1 MTSWISKPWANV
13 CADRCCIVLRACT
26 FLAALCVA
34 TVTNAG
40 PVERDQA
47 YRIHNRIAGVPPS
60 ELVLTQMEADLVAN
74 DPIAAA
80 KRAMNN
86 ANFYTVTVKN
96 FAAPWTN
103 RDRSVF
109 VPLNDYTTLV
119 IGMVMDGVPFNQ
131 LLTADLLYVQAGQNL
146 PSPANNNHYVAL
158 EQAMLDPN
166 FDPQTQIVPST
177 QSAAYGTPTQAT
189 AGAITTRAAAEAFF
203 IAGTNRAMFRFTLLN
218 HMCTDL
224 EGVHDITIIPD
235 RIRQDVS
242 RSPGG
247 DSRVFMNS
255 CIGCHAGMDPMAQAF
270 AHYDF
275 DEALG
280 RMLYNPNAVAS
291 KYFNNNTT
299 FEDGFV
305 TPDDRWDNYWR
316 EGQNAA
322 LGWDIN
328 LPGGGNGAKTLGEEL
343 AGTTAF
349 AQCQARKVF
358 RTVCLRDP
366 VDATDR
372 SAVAGMATD
381 LRTIHNYDLRETF
394 AESAAYCMGN

>member
-1 MTSWISKPWANV
+1 MTSRMKLRT
-13 CADRCCIVLRACT
+13 ADAQLDQYRASNRA
-26 FLAALCVA
+26 LAVILMLGLSAA
-34 TVTNAG
+34 ASAG
-40 PVERDQA
+40 PDERDQA
-47 YRIHNRIAGVPPS
+47 YRIHNRLAGVPPS
-60 ELVLTQMEADLVAN
+60 ELVLTQMEADLVGN
-74 DPIAAA
+74 DPVAAA
-80 KRAMNN
+80 KRAMDN

-103 RDRSVF
+103 RDQSVF

-131 LLTADLLYVQAGQNL
+131 LLSADLLYVDAGQNL
-146 PSPANNNHYVAL
+146 PSPSSNNHYVTL

-166 FDPQTQIVPST
+166 FDPQAQIIPST
-177 QSAAYGTPTQAT
+177 QSGAYGTNPTAT
-189 AGAITTRAAAEAFF
+189 AGAMTTRAAAEAFF

-224 EGVHDITIIPD
+224 EGVHDITIVPD

-247 DSRVFMNS
+247 DSRVFMNN

-270 AHYDF
+270 AHYDY
-275 DEALG
+275 DEVLG
-280 RMLYNPNAVAS
+280 RMIYDPSVVTS

-299 FEDGFV
+299 FEDGFI
-305 TPDDRWDNYWR
+305 TTDDHWDNYWR
-316 EGQNAA
+316 VGQNAV
-322 LGWDIN
+322 LGWDAN
-328 LPGGGNGAKTLGEEL
+328 LPGGGNGAKSLGAEL

-349 AQCQARKVF
+349 AQCQAKKVF

-366 VDATDR
+366 VDDADR
-372 SAVAGMATD
+372 TAVSDMATD
-381 LRTIHNYDLRETF
+381 LRTTHGYDLRETF
-394 AESAAYCMGN
+394 ATSAAHCMGN

>member
-1 MTSWISKPWANV
+1 MV
-13 CADRCCIVLRACT
+13 GHADPAY
-26 FLAALCVA
+26 
-34 TVTNAG
+34 AG
-40 PVERDQA
+40 PDERDQA
-47 YRIHNRIAGVPPS
+47 YRIHNRLAGVPPS

-80 KRAMNN
+80 NRAINN
-86 ANFYTVTVKN
+86 PYFYTVTVKN

-103 RDRSVF
+103 RDQSVF

-131 LLTADLLYVQAGQNL
+131 LLTADLLYVDAGQNL
-146 PSPANNNHYVAL
+146 PSPSNNNHYAAL

-177 QSAAYGTPTQAT
+177 QSGAYGTDPAAT
-189 AGAITTRAAAEAFF
+189 AGAMTTRAASEAFF
-203 IAGTNRAMFRFTLLN
+203 IAGTNRAMFRFTLMN

-224 EGVHDITIIPD
+224 EGVHDTTIIPD

-270 AHYDF
+270 AYYDF
-275 DEALG
+275 DEVLG
-280 RMLYNPNAVAS
+280 RMIYTPNVVAS

-316 EGQNAA
+316 EGQNAV
-322 LGWDIN
+322 LGWDTN
-328 LPGGGNGAKTLGEEL
+328 LPGGGNGAQTLGAEL
-343 AGTTAF
+343 GGTTAF
-349 AQCQARKVF
+349 AQCQAKKVF

-366 VDATDR
+366 VDTADR
-372 SAVAGMATD
+372 NAVTTMATE
-381 LRTIHNYDLRETF
+381 LRTIHGYDLRETF
-394 AESAAYCMGN
+394 AASAAYCMGN